1 MITTSDS
8 LQFLATKQENE
19 FNILY
24 ADPPYALG
32 SSVIVRPDGKVDYHK
47 ASDFMSK
54 WEMPTGD
61 YWDKWF
67 KEAHRVLK
75 NGGWLIMFG
84 IDRQLLLFKYYALL
98 AGFEEQQSLYWYFI
112 SNFPKATDLSKMID
126 KIYPRLNM
134 FDDFAKH
141 FNEKFENSGIK
152 RTNLYQH
159 FQHYKNSESIMAQI
173 SNWKLGKN
181 VPSKKDFEILKNLIG
196 LDNRFDDLIERV
208 EAEREVIGELKTNVK
223 LYQDIGGG
231 SESGNVDIT
240 TPSTDLAKKYD
251 GYKYSISPLKQTN
264 ETIMIFK
271 KPSKTGSVLHD
282 TLAFENGDTTIN
294 VSALD
299 IDGNRVGTSEILSA
313 EYGSPSGSGIYAIN
327 KEKKEIEKTGA
338 VNTDG
343 RYPAQTFIDN
353 QVAEIIDEQ
362 SDNLQSSNRNGL
374 DIIESN
380 VSTFGSSETR
390 NTLRY
395 NDIGGA
401 SKILHKCNYEQDDVT
416 LYHYEPKVSGSER
429 NAGLGGFDNSAIT
442 DKKGNGLGR
451 VCSICGAKQLTPCDC
466 ENNEWVLPS
475 NSKNNHPTLKP
486 IELNYRILKL
496 FKLPTDQ
503 KICYPFAGSG
513 SEIIGGIKAGFEN
526 WVGCEI
532 NAEYVA
538 IANARINYWKE
549 TMWEQQSLF
558 DEVI

>member
-8 LQFLATKQENE
+8 LQFLTTKQEHE

-54 WEMPTGD
+54 WEMPNGD
-61 YWDKWF
+61 YWEKWF

-126 KIYPRLNM
+126 KSNGRTQNEYYEFGKYLKEKRLEKGLTKTYIDKACNIKSSCYIWEGDKTGQIQVPTM
-134 FDDFAKH
+134 ESYKVIKSLLDF
-141 FNEKFENSGIK
+141 
-152 RTNLYQH
+152 
-159 FQHYKNSESIMAQI
+159 
-173 SNWKLGKN
+173 
-181 VPSKKDFEILKNLIG
+181 
-196 LDNRFDDLIERV
+196 DNRFDNLIERV
-208 EAEREVIGELKTNVK
+208 EAEREVIGLKIVNGDETTAGGYSNGVASIDGK
-223 LYQDIGGG
+223 DINIKR
-231 SESGNVDIT
+231 EIDIT
-240 TPSTDLAKKYD
+240 APSTDLAKKYD

-299 IDGNRVGTSEILSA
+299 IDGNRVEPLNDKDNEGRKV
-313 EYGSPSGSGIYAIN
+313 GFKGKKFNGITMLKSITETQQTN
-327 KEKKEIEKTGA
+327 ID
-338 VNTDG
+338 VG

-353 QVAEIIDEQ
+353 QVAEILDEQ
-362 SDNLQSSNRNGL
+362 SGVSGGNYRPPTDRVRNNGIGLDTQELRNGMS
-374 DIIESN
+374 ESPDN
-380 VSTFGSSETR
+380 YG
-390 NTLRY
+390 
-395 NDIGGA
+395 DIGGA

-429 NAGLGGFDNSAIT
+429 NAGLGGFV
-442 DKKGNGLGR
+442 DKQYSHDGR
-451 VCSICGAKQLTPCDC
+451 DKPIENAYQRNESIA
-466 ENNEWVLPS
+466 
-475 NSKNNHPTLKP
+475 KNNHPTLKP
-486 IELNYRILKL
+486 IDLNYRILKL

>member
-8 LQFLATKQENE
+8 LQFLTTKQEHE

-61 YWDKWF
+61 YWEKWF

-112 SNFPKATDLSKMID
+112 SNFPKAADLSKALD
-126 KIYPRLNM
+126 KSVGAERTKKI
-134 FDDFAKH
+134 
-141 FNEKFENSGIK
+141 EKVRNPKTTG
-152 RTNLYQH
+152 
-159 FQHYKNSESIMAQI
+159 
-173 SNWKLGKN
+173 G
-181 VPSKKDFEILKNLIG
+181 G
-196 LDNRFDDLIERV
+196 LDGTKGATRPYIEKAIKENNGLYEIDDNNPV
-208 EAEREVIGELKTNVK
+208 S
-223 LYQDIGGG
+223 DI
-231 SESGNVDIT
+231 
-240 TPSTDLAKKYD
+240 AKKYD

-299 IDGNRVGTSEILSA
+299 IDGNRVKLGENEKIPRLNVPYEMKANNNFGGGDDGRLGEITL
-313 EYGSPSGSGIYAIN
+313 
-327 KEKKEIEKTGA
+327 TGP
-338 VNTDG
+338 NG

-353 QVAEIIDEQ
+353 QVAEILDEQ
-362 SDNLQSSNRNGL
+362 SG
-374 DIIESN
+374 
-380 VSTFGSSETR
+380 VSGGTERIGFPGGTTFGGNEMKDITGQW
-390 NTLRY
+390 Y
-395 NDIGGA
+395 GDIGGA

-429 NAGLGGFDNSAIT
+429 NAGLGGFV
-442 DKKGNGLGR
+442 DKQTWASQEKREANQFDIFESDGR
-451 VCSICGAKQLTPCDC
+451 EKTI
-466 ENNEWVLPS
+466 N
-475 NSKNNHPTLKP
+475 KNNHPTLKP
-486 IELNYRILKL
+486 IDLNYRILKL

>member
-8 LQFLATKQENE
+8 LQFLTTKQEHE

-32 SSVIVRPDGKVDYHK
+32 STVIVRPDGKVDYHK

-112 SNFPKATDLSKMID
+112 SNFPKATDLSKMLD
-126 KIYPRLNM
+126 KNAGVEPIGSKEPSFGL
-134 FDDFAKH
+134 AKT
-141 FNEKFENSGIK
+141 EKGWNAV
-152 RTNLYQH
+152 NQQL
-159 FQHYKNSESIMAQI
+159 IM
-173 SNWKLGKN
+173 
-181 VPSKKDFEILKNLIG
+181 P
-196 LDNRFDDLIERV
+196 
-208 EAEREVIGELKTNVK
+208 ELQT
-223 LYQDIGGG
+223 DI
-231 SESGNVDIT
+231 
-240 TPSTDLAKKYD
+240 AKKYD

-299 IDGNRVGTSEILSA
+299 IDGNRVKMEKSDRDAYIKKQNSFQCEGKVGKNSWKNSSPLYAPEVYIKNSE
-313 EYGSPSGSGIYAIN
+313 N
-327 KEKKEIEKTGA
+327 
-338 VNTDG
+338 G

-353 QVAEIIDEQ
+353 QVAEILDEQ
-362 SDNLQSSNRNGL
+362 SGNSIGSSYRPGNR
-374 DIIESN
+374 DSREA
-380 VSTFGSSETR
+380 VFDFGSSNKT
-390 NTLRY
+390 NQGY
-395 NDIGGA
+395 DDIGGA

-429 NAGLGGFDNSAIT
+429 NAGLGGFDEKQYSHDGR
-442 DKKGNGLGR
+442 DKPIENAYQR
-451 VCSICGAKQLTPCDC
+451 NDSIA
-466 ENNEWVLPS
+466 
-475 NSKNNHPTLKP
+475 KNNHPTLKP

>member
-8 LQFLATKQENE
+8 LQFLTTKQEHE

-32 SSVIVRPDGKVDYHK
+32 STVIVRPDGKVDYHK

-61 YWDKWF
+61 YWEKWF

-126 KIYPRLNM
+126 KVGGKSVKWFGEWLKDWR
-134 FDDFAKH
+134 K
-141 FNEKFENSGIK
+141 
-152 RTNLYQH
+152 
-159 FQHYKNSESIMAQI
+159 KNNITQKQVAELFPSATGGLTGCVA
-173 SNWKLGKN
+173 NWELGLN
-181 VPSKKDFEILKNLIG
+181 VPTPEQFTKIVKRFNLPFESL
-196 LDNRFDDLIERV
+196 E

-223 LYQDIGGG
+223 LYQDIGNG
-231 SESGNVDIT
+231 SESGTVDIT
-240 TPSTDLAKKYD
+240 APSTDLAKKYD

-299 IDGNRVGTSEILSA
+299 IDGNRVGTEKITQFQKNMSA
-313 EYGSPSGSGIYAIN
+313 YHGN
-327 KEKKEIEKTGA
+327 KLGHSDLDVEMTISTET
-338 VNTDG
+338 NG
-343 RYPAQTFIDN
+343 RYPTQTFIDN
-353 QVAEIIDEQ
+353 QVAEILDEQ
-362 SDNLQSSNRNGL
+362 SGVSVSKSFVGKLH
-374 DIIESN
+374 DIRGGNFGNNE
-380 VSTFGSSETR
+380 VSDKMIQDSE
-390 NTLRY
+390 Y
-395 NDIGGA
+395 KGGYDDIGGA

-429 NAGLGGFDNSAIT
+429 NAGLGGFDPKLSAASEFRPNHLEKT
-442 DKKGNGLGR
+442 LNGENGNPYGR
-451 VCSICGAKQLTPCDC
+451 WKPLQ
-466 ENNEWVLPS
+466 
-475 NSKNNHPTLKP
+475 NNHPTLKP
-486 IELNYRILKL
+486 IDLNYRILKL

>member
-8 LQFLATKQENE
+8 LQFLTTKQEHE

-112 SNFPKATDLSKMID
+112 SNFPKATDLSKMIEKNAGVEVKEGVGFRTAGHDGRPIMGDPTPIGDERD
-126 KIYPRLNM
+126 KMRHI
-134 FDDFAKH
+134 
-141 FNEKFENSGIK
+141 
-152 RTNLYQH
+152 
-159 FQHYKNSESIMAQI
+159 AQTE
-173 SNWKLGKN
+173 LG
-181 VPSKKDFEILKNLIG
+181 
-196 LDNRFDDLIERV
+196 
-208 EAEREVIGELKTNVK
+208 
-223 LYQDIGGG
+223 
-231 SESGNVDIT
+231 
-240 TPSTDLAKKYD
+240 KKYD

-294 VSALD
+294 VSALN
-299 IDGNRVGTSEILSA
+299 IDGNRVGVGTGETKKVKYPNIKGNNYNQGNQ
-313 EYGSPSGSGIYAIN
+313 EYENRDDVEYTVQDN
-327 KEKKEIEKTGA
+327 
-338 VNTDG
+338 G
-343 RYPAQTFIDN
+343 RYPAQTFINDET
-353 QVAEIIDEQ
+353 AKILDEQ
-362 SDNLQSSNRNGL
+362 SGIEKSTGGIRNNKNEIANTYN
-374 DIIESN
+374 DWNPN
-380 VSTFGSSETR
+380 VSLGHDG
-390 NTLRY
+390 LRS
-395 NDIGGA
+395 A
-401 SKILHKCNYEQDDVT
+401 SKILHKCNYEQDDLT

-429 NAGLGGFDNSAIT
+429 NAGLGGFDPKLSAASEFRPNHLEKT
-442 DKKGNGLGR
+442 LNGENGNPYGR
-451 VCSICGAKQLTPCDC
+451 WKPLQ
-466 ENNEWVLPS
+466 
-475 NSKNNHPTLKP
+475 NNHPTLKP

>member
-8 LQFLATKQENE
+8 LQFLTTKQEHE

-61 YWDKWF
+61 YWEKWF

-112 SNFPKATDLSKMID
+112 SNFPKATDLSKMLD
-126 KIYPRLNM
+126 KNAGVEPIGSKEPSFGL
-134 FDDFAKH
+134 AKT
-141 FNEKFENSGIK
+141 EKGWNAV
-152 RTNLYQH
+152 NQQL
-159 FQHYKNSESIMAQI
+159 IM
-173 SNWKLGKN
+173 
-181 VPSKKDFEILKNLIG
+181 P
-196 LDNRFDDLIERV
+196 
-208 EAEREVIGELKTNVK
+208 ELQT
-223 LYQDIGGG
+223 DI
-231 SESGNVDIT
+231 
-240 TPSTDLAKKYD
+240 AKKYD

-299 IDGNRVGTSEILSA
+299 IDGNRVNFNNSDTDKRIGTDIVRGQSKGLSDNKSLF
-313 EYGSPSGSGIYAIN
+313 GGNDGIN
-327 KEKKEIEKTGA
+327 KIGVQMYKD
-338 VNTDG
+338 DG

-353 QVAEIIDEQ
+353 QVAEILDEQ

-380 VSTFGSSETR
+380 VSTFGSSEIR

-401 SKILHKCNYEQDDVT
+401 SKILHKCNYEQDDLT

-429 NAGLGGFDNSAIT
+429 NAGLGGFDPKLSAASEFRPNHLEKT
-442 DKKGNGLGR
+442 LNGENGNPYGR
-451 VCSICGAKQLTPCDC
+451 WKPLQ
-466 ENNEWVLPS
+466 
-475 NSKNNHPTLKP
+475 NNHPTLKP

>member
-1 MITTSDS
+1 
-8 LQFLATKQENE
+8 
-19 FNILY
+19 
-24 ADPPYALG
+24 
-32 SSVIVRPDGKVDYHK
+32 VDYHK

-112 SNFPKATDLSKMID
+112 SNFPKATDLSKMLDKNAGMQNNSLEALKIKLKELYKKSNKPLKQINEECGFNATGYLSIGNDSWGLNIPRKDKWEIIKKVINANPNDELTKQID
-126 KIYPRLNM
+126 YI
-134 FDDFAKH
+134 
-141 FNEKFENSGIK
+141 
-152 RTNLYQH
+152 
-159 FQHYKNSESIMAQI
+159 
-173 SNWKLGKN
+173 
-181 VPSKKDFEILKNLIG
+181 
-196 LDNRFDDLIERV
+196 IE
-208 EAEREVIGELKTNVK
+208 EAEREIVGKGNAGFLESNKTF
-223 LYQDIGGG
+223 DINNEGY
-231 SESGNVDIT
+231 GNYNIT

-299 IDGNRVGTSEILSA
+299 IDGNRVGYNMADTNPATNPKYRALNGYKIPEKGQTSNAS
-313 EYGSPSGSGIYAIN
+313 SNFTSSNNDIN
-327 KEKKEIEKTGA
+327 L
-338 VNTDG
+338 DG

-353 QVAEIIDEQ
+353 QLAEIIDEQ
-362 SDNLQSSNRNGL
+362 SGFSKGASTVNKYGSPSGSGIYASNNTDEKPSENIKL
-374 DIIESN
+374 D
-380 VSTFGSSETR
+380 G
-390 NTLRY
+390 Y
-395 NDIGGA
+395 DDIGGA

-429 NAGLGGFDNSAIT
+429 NAGLGGFEKKRVATLSGADNDGFLDDVSERFRTAPSA
-442 DKKGNGLGR
+442 
-451 VCSICGAKQLTPCDC
+451 
-466 ENNEWVLPS
+466 
-475 NSKNNHPTLKP
+475 NNHPTLKP
-486 IELNYRILKL
+486 IDLNYRILKL

>member
-8 LQFLATKQENE
+8 LQFLTTKQEHE

-32 SSVIVRPDGKVDYHK
+32 STVIVRPDGKVDYHK

-112 SNFPKATDLSKMID
+112 SNFPKAADLSKALD
-126 KIYPRLNM
+126 KSLGAERTKKI
-134 FDDFAKH
+134 
-141 FNEKFENSGIK
+141 EKVRNPKTTG
-152 RTNLYQH
+152 
-159 FQHYKNSESIMAQI
+159 
-173 SNWKLGKN
+173 G
-181 VPSKKDFEILKNLIG
+181 G
-196 LDNRFDDLIERV
+196 LDGTKGATRPYIEKAMKENNGLYEIDDNNPV
-208 EAEREVIGELKTNVK
+208 
-223 LYQDIGGG
+223 
-231 SESGNVDIT
+231 S
-240 TPSTDLAKKYD
+240 DLAKKYD

-299 IDGNRVGTSEILSA
+299 IDGNRVKLGENEKIPRLNVPYEMKANNNFGGGDDGRLGEITL
-313 EYGSPSGSGIYAIN
+313 
-327 KEKKEIEKTGA
+327 TGP
-338 VNTDG
+338 NG

-362 SDNLQSSNRNGL
+362 SGQLTSGGGDKSNNKETIDNSFLGQS
-374 DIIESN
+374 
-380 VSTFGSSETR
+380 FGGVPTKKDWEKS
-390 NTLRY
+390 
-395 NDIGGA
+395 IGGA

-416 LYHYEPKVSGSER
+416 LYYYEPKVSGSER
-429 NAGLGGFDNSAIT
+429 NAGLGGFV
-442 DKKGNGLGR
+442 DKQYSHDGR
-451 VCSICGAKQLTPCDC
+451 EKPIENAYQRNDSIA
-466 ENNEWVLPS
+466 
-475 NSKNNHPTLKP
+475 KNNHPTLKP
-486 IELNYRILKL
+486 IDLNYRILKL

>member
-1 MITTSDS
+1 
-8 LQFLATKQENE
+8 
-19 FNILY
+19 
-24 ADPPYALG
+24 
-32 SSVIVRPDGKVDYHK
+32 VDYHK

-112 SNFPKATDLSKMID
+112 SNFPKATDLSKVLD
-126 KIYPRLNM
+126 KNAGV
-134 FDDFAKH
+134 D
-141 FNEKFENSGIK
+141 
-152 RTNLYQH
+152 
-159 FQHYKNSESIMAQI
+159 
-173 SNWKLGKN
+173 
-181 VPSKKDFEILKNLIG
+181 
-196 LDNRFDDLIERV
+196 
-208 EAEREVIGELKTNVK
+208 REVLGEHPNPA
-223 LYQDIGGG
+223 G
-231 SESGNVDIT
+231 SKGNTFPLGQETFIT
-240 TPSTDLAKKYD
+240 APSTDLAKKYD

-299 IDGNRVGTSEILSA
+299 IDGNRVKLGENEKIPRLNVPYEMKANNNFGGGDDGRLGEITL
-313 EYGSPSGSGIYAIN
+313 
-327 KEKKEIEKTGA
+327 TGP
-338 VNTDG
+338 NG

-353 QVAEIIDEQ
+353 QVAEILDEQ
-362 SDNLQSSNRNGL
+362 S
-374 DIIESN
+374 
-380 VSTFGSSETR
+380 GSSTSSGGGFKKHNQTELFDALHEQQAFVG
-390 NTLRY
+390 NDIGGY
-395 NDIGGA
+395 GDIGGA

-429 NAGLGGFDNSAIT
+429 NAGLGGFVEKQYSHDGR
-442 DKKGNGLGR
+442 DKPIENAYQR
-451 VCSICGAKQLTPCDC
+451 NDSIA
-466 ENNEWVLPS
+466 
-475 NSKNNHPTLKP
+475 KNNHPTLKP
-486 IELNYRILKL
+486 IDLNYRILKL

>member
-8 LQFLATKQENE
+8 LQFLATKQEHE

-61 YWDKWF
+61 YWEKWF

-112 SNFPKATDLSKMID
+112 SNFPKATDLSKMLD
-126 KIYPRLNM
+126 KNKDVDKLAIIGKWLKEKRERCNLTREQVASQLNLTPSAIRNWEENPAKDGFPTNNNWEKIKVIYK
-134 FDDFAKH
+134 FD
-141 FNEKFENSGIK
+141 G
-152 RTNLYQH
+152 T
-159 FQHYKNSESIMAQI
+159 
-173 SNWKLGKN
+173 W
-181 VPSKKDFEILKNLIG
+181 
-196 LDNRFDDLIERV
+196 DNFTK
-208 EAEREVIGELKTNVK
+208 EAEREIIGLKIVSGDETTAGGYSNGVASIDGK
-223 LYQDIGGG
+223 DINIKR
-231 SESGNVDIT
+231 EIDIT
-240 TPSTDLAKKYD
+240 APSTELAKKYD

-299 IDGNRVGTSEILSA
+299 IDGNRVGTEQRTQFSGKSESVYQGYPQTNPHW
-313 EYGSPSGSGIYAIN
+313 E
-327 KEKKEIEKTGA
+327 T
-338 VNTDG
+338 VDG

-429 NAGLGGFDNSAIT
+429 NAGLGGFVEKQYSHD
-442 DKKGNGLGR
+442 GR
-451 VCSICGAKQLTPCDC
+451 EKPTENAYQRNDSIAK
-466 ENNEWVLPS
+466 NH
-475 NSKNNHPTLKP
+475 HPTLKP

>member
-8 LQFLATKQENE
+8 LQFLTTKQEHE

-32 SSVIVRPDGKVDYHK
+32 STVIVRPDGKVDYHK

-61 YWDKWF
+61 YWEKWF

-112 SNFPKATDLSKMID
+112 SNFPKATDLSKMLD
-126 KIYPRLNM
+126 KN
-134 FDDFAKH
+134 A
-141 FNEKFENSGIK
+141 
-152 RTNLYQH
+152 
-159 FQHYKNSESIMAQI
+159 
-173 SNWKLGKN
+173 N
-181 VPSKKDFEILKNLIG
+181 V
-196 LDNRFDDLIERV
+196 
-208 EAEREVIGELKTNVK
+208 EREQVKSKPRPETSGTMAYSDDTRPWIEKSRELGYHEHDSNIPV
-223 LYQDIGGG
+223 
-231 SESGNVDIT
+231 S
-240 TPSTDLAKKYD
+240 DLAKKYD

-282 TLAFENGDTTIN
+282 TLAFENGDITIN

-299 IDGNRVGTSEILSA
+299 IDGNRVQTSDKLTRDLSINGA
-313 EYGSPSGSGIYAIN
+313 IPKNAVRNTSKLGAGSVDDIA
-327 KEKKEIEKTGA
+327 
-338 VNTDG
+338 DRLG

-353 QVAEIIDEQ
+353 QVAEILDEQ
-362 SDNLQSSNRNGL
+362 SGVNKGVANQTSNKGSIWGSDNEQVRDKGY
-374 DIIESN
+374 D
-380 VSTFGSSETR
+380 
-390 NTLRY
+390 
-395 NDIGGA
+395 DIGGA

-429 NAGLGGFDNSAIT
+429 NAGLGGFV
-442 DKKGNGLGR
+442 DKQTWASQEKREANQFDIFESDGR
-451 VCSICGAKQLTPCDC
+451 EKTI
-466 ENNEWVLPS
+466 N
-475 NSKNNHPTLKP
+475 KNNHPTLKP
-486 IELNYRILKL
+486 IDLNYRILKL

>member
-8 LQFLATKQENE
+8 LQFLTTKQEHE

-61 YWDKWF
+61 YWEKWF

-112 SNFPKATDLSKMID
+112 SNFPKATDLSKMLD
-126 KIYPRLNM
+126 KN
-134 FDDFAKH
+134 A
-141 FNEKFENSGIK
+141 
-152 RTNLYQH
+152 
-159 FQHYKNSESIMAQI
+159 
-173 SNWKLGKN
+173 N
-181 VPSKKDFEILKNLIG
+181 V
-196 LDNRFDDLIERV
+196 
-208 EAEREVIGELKTNVK
+208 EREQVKSKPRPETSGTMAYSDDTRPWIEKSRELGYHEHDSNIPV
-223 LYQDIGGG
+223 
-231 SESGNVDIT
+231 S
-240 TPSTDLAKKYD
+240 DLAKKYD

-299 IDGNRVGTSEILSA
+299 IDGNRVATDDELGRKNNKPP
-313 EYGSPSGSGIYAIN
+313 YGSNLTWSVS
-327 KEKKEIEKTGA
+327 KTPPQNNVGM
-338 VNTDG
+338 VDG

-353 QVAEIIDEQ
+353 QVAEILDEQ
-362 SDNLQSSNRNGL
+362 SGVSKSQSGGVFKKEI
-374 DIIESN
+374 DY
-380 VSTFGSSETR
+380 
-390 NTLRY
+390 NTY
-395 NDIGGA
+395 NMGELKPDGYDDIGGA

-416 LYHYEPKVSGSER
+416 LYYYEPKVSGSER
-429 NAGLGGFDNSAIT
+429 NAGLGGFDEKQYSHDGR
-442 DKKGNGLGR
+442 DKPIENAYQR
-451 VCSICGAKQLTPCDC
+451 NDSIA
-466 ENNEWVLPS
+466 
-475 NSKNNHPTLKP
+475 KNNHPTLKP

>member
-8 LQFLATKQENE
+8 LKYLTTKQEHE

-24 ADPPYALG
+24 CDPPYALG
-32 SSVIVRPDGKVDYHK
+32 SEVIIRPDGKVDYHK

-61 YWDKWF
+61 YWEKWF

-84 IDRQLLLFKYYALL
+84 IDRQLLLFKYYAHL

-112 SNFPKATDLSKMID
+112 SNFPKATDLSKMLD
-126 KIYPRLNM
+126 KN
-134 FDDFAKH
+134 A
-141 FNEKFENSGIK
+141 G
-152 RTNLYQH
+152 
-159 FQHYKNSESIMAQI
+159 
-173 SNWKLGKN
+173 
-181 VPSKKDFEILKNLIG
+181 V
-196 LDNRFDDLIERV
+196 
-208 EAEREVIGELKTNVK
+208 EREVVGERNDGAGNASKEFF
-223 LYQDIGGG
+223 IGGPEFVG
-231 SESGNVDIT
+231 KTVFDIT
-240 TPSTDLAKKYD
+240 ASTSLLAKKYD

-299 IDGNRVGTSEILSA
+299 IDGNRVGTSDNTIRHNHKA
-313 EYGSPSGSGIYAIN
+313 GIWSDKD
-327 KEKKEIEKTGA
+327 KETITGD
-338 VNTDG
+338 VNG

-353 QVAEIIDEQ
+353 QVAEILDEQ
-362 SDNLQSSNRNGL
+362 SGL
-374 DIIESN
+374 SK
-380 VSTFGSSETR
+380 STGGRIGNKGSDLNMMGTEYEKGDAGFG
-390 NTLRY
+390 
-395 NDIGGA
+395 DIGGA

-429 NAGLGGFDNSAIT
+429 NAGLNGFDEKQYSH
-442 DKKGNGLGR
+442 DGR
-451 VCSICGAKQLTPCDC
+451 EKPIENAYQRNDSIA
-466 ENNEWVLPS
+466 
-475 NSKNNHPTLKP
+475 KNNHPTLKP

-513 SEIIGGIKAGFEN
+513 SEIIGGIKARFEN

-532 NAEYVA
+532 NPEYVA
-538 IANARINYWKE
+538 IANARIKYWKE

-558 DEVI
+558 EI

>member
-1 MITTSDS
+1 
-8 LQFLATKQENE
+8 
-19 FNILY
+19 
-24 ADPPYALG
+24 
-32 SSVIVRPDGKVDYHK
+32 VDYHK

-61 YWDKWF
+61 YWEKWF

-112 SNFPKATDLSKMID
+112 SNFPKATDLSKMLD
-126 KIYPRLNM
+126 KNAGVDREAIAPSQNARPKSLKE
-134 FDDFAKH
+134 D
-141 FNEKFENSGIK
+141 
-152 RTNLYQH
+152 NLY
-159 FQHYKNSESIMAQI
+159 EAGTV
-173 SNWKLGKN
+173 GKE
-181 VPSKKDFEILKNLIG
+181 F
-196 LDNRFDDLIERV
+196 
-208 EAEREVIGELKTNVK
+208 
-223 LYQDIGGG
+223 
-231 SESGNVDIT
+231 DIT
-240 TPSTDLAKKYD
+240 APSTDLAKKYD

-299 IDGNRVGTSEILSA
+299 IDGNRVAIHDLTPEQIKRKYTGNNEGNNSVTNNF
-313 EYGSPSGSGIYAIN
+313 GVKQPKMIY
-327 KEKKEIEKTGA
+327 ESTL
-338 VNTDG
+338 DG

-353 QVAEIIDEQ
+353 QVAEILDEQ
-362 SDNLQSSNRNGL
+362 SGFSKGAATVNKY
-374 DIIESN
+374 
-380 VSTFGSSETR
+380 GSPSGSGIYAWNNTDEKPSE
-390 NTLRY
+390 NIKVDGY
-395 NDIGGA
+395 DDIGGA

-429 NAGLGGFDNSAIT
+429 NAGLGGFV
-442 DKKGNGLGR
+442 DKQYSHDGR
-451 VCSICGAKQLTPCDC
+451 DKPIENAYQRNDSIA
-466 ENNEWVLPS
+466 
-475 NSKNNHPTLKP
+475 KNNHPTLKP
-486 IELNYRILKL
+486 IDLNYRILKL